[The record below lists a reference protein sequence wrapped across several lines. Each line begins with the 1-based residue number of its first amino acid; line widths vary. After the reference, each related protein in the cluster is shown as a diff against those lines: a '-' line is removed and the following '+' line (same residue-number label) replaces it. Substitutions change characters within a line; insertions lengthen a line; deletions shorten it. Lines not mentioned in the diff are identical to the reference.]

1 MLTRGFVQHDYDPY
15 MPVPVNVP
23 GSIQLRPAGLGTQG
37 NVTAAMPL
45 SRPNSSP
52 NPGNGAPFY
61 SAGSYRYKA
70 NSLQRGQSITLS
82 PAAPHVAMD
91 PLDKN
96 TWQRPYLF
104 SN

>member
-1 MLTRGFVQHDYDPY
+1 MFTRGIVSHDYTSD
-15 MPVPVNVP
+15 MPAPVNVP

-52 NPGNGAPFY
+52 SPDNGAPFY
-61 SAGSYRYKA
+61 SADSYRYRP
-70 NSLQRGQSITLS
+70 NQLQRSGAMALTPS
-82 PAAPHVAMD
+82 APRQAMD

-96 TWQRPYLF
+96 TWQRPYIF
-104 SN
+104 SS